1 MNETI
6 RHLIETTLGWMM
18 DINNRVGDTMGWTIT
33 SIHREFIDFLE
44 DLDEDTT
51 FEAYSTMCKR
61 LMTHHAMA
69 RNDIYDGETFLVRIC
84 PNGNLLSEDE
94 WSTVSREEKD
104 VRSLLRIWH
113 RDLNA

>member
-6 RHLIETTLGWMM
+6 RHLIETTLGWMK
-18 DINNRVGDTMGWTIT
+18 DINKRVGDTASWSLT
-33 SIHREFIDFLE
+33 SVHREFIDFLK
-44 DLDEDTT
+44 DLDDDTT
-51 FEAYSTMCKR
+51 FEAYSNMCRR
-61 LMTHHAMA
+61 LMLYHAMA
-69 RNDIYDGETFLVRIC
+69 RNDIYDGATYQVRYC

-113 RDLNA
+113 RDINV

>member
-1 MNETI
+1 MK
-6 RHLIETTLGWMM
+6 
-18 DINNRVGDTMGWTIT
+18 DINKRVGDSIGWTLT
-33 SIHREFIDFLE
+33 SVHREFIVFLKN
-44 DLDEDTT
+44 LDEGTT
-51 FEAYSTMCKR
+51 FEVYSIMCKR
-61 LMTHHAMA
+61 LMAHHAMA
-69 RNDIYDGETFLVRIC
+69 RNDIYDGATFLVRIC